1 MSSPVDRT
9 AGADAQST
17 CPSLGEQFDPF
28 GTHLDDPYPFY
39 AQARRE
45 EPVFFSPEVGMW
57 FVTRYDDIVRILRD
71 PQTFSS
77 RDMIPSRP
85 DMPPEVV
92 AALAR
97 YRHPLRPINTDP
109 PEHTRL
115 RELMNQGF
123 VPGAIT
129 PLEPAIRS
137 FAQELVD
144 DFVLDGR
151 VEILSRFAFP
161 FPLTVILHVLGV
173 PRDDL
178 EACRR
183 WCEDIAA
190 WQWGAQ
196 TLPTERLL
204 EAARGI
210 VAFQDYCE
218 GLVDRRRADPGDD
231 LLSRLMAPND
241 LGHEP
246 LTRDELVAL
255 IPGFI
260 LAGHET
266 TSNLI
271 GNGLRLLLDRP
282 GLWVSV
288 LGDAE
293 LLPRAIDEVLR
304 LDSSIHGMIRTTTC
318 ATEVGGVRIPANTKL
333 FLLYT
338 SANHDEGRFSHAEEF
353 RIDRPKEAPSLAFGR
368 GIHFCIG
375 ASLARLE
382 ARVAFE
388 VLGDRLPNLRL
399 VEGQS
404 LHREPLLLFRGYST
418 LDVAWDT

>member
-1 MSSPVDRT
+1 MASAMAHADVSNSRARCPGLGDRY
-9 AGADAQST
+9 
-17 CPSLGEQFDPF
+17 EPF
-28 GTHLDDPYPFY
+28 GAHLDDPYPFY
-39 AQARRE
+39 AQARQE
-45 EPVFFSPEVGMW
+45 ESVFFSPAVGMW
-57 FVTRYDDIVRILRD
+57 FVTRYDDVVRIVRD
-71 PQTFSS
+71 PKTFSS

-85 DMPPEVV
+85 DMPPEVQ
-92 AALAR
+92 AALRR
-97 YRHPLRPINTDP
+97 YRHPVRPINTDP

-115 RELMNQGF
+115 RDLMNQGF
-123 VPGAIT
+123 VPGAIA
-129 PLEPAIRS
+129 PLEPTIRA
-137 FAQELVD
+137 FADELID
-144 DFVLDGR
+144 EFASDGQI
-151 VEILSRFAFP
+151 EILSRFAFP
-161 FPLTVILHVLGV
+161 FPLNVILHVLGV

-178 EACRR
+178 DACRV

-196 TLPTERLL
+196 ILPTERLV

-218 GLVDRRRADPGDD
+218 TLVDKRRAEPGDD

-246 LTRDELVAL
+246 LARDELVSL

-282 GLWVSV
+282 NQWASV

-293 LLPRAIDEVLR
+293 LLERAIEEVLR
-304 LDSSIHGMIRTTTC
+304 FDSSIHGMVRTTTREV
-318 ATEVGGVRIPANTKL
+318 EVGGVQLPANTKL

-338 SANHDEGRFSHAEEF
+338 SASHDETRFTDSEEF
-353 RIDRPKEAPSLAFGR
+353 RIDRAKEAPSLAFGR

-388 VLGDRLPNLRL
+388 TLGQHLPNLRL
-399 VEGQS
+399 VDGQS
-404 LHREPLLLFRGYST
+404 LHRAPLLLFRGYT
-418 LDVAWDT
+418 GLEVAWDT